1 MALFTPS
8 EQPASK
14 LGHLRQLSK
23 RAGVHVSPFQLG
35 GMSIGESPWASV
47 GMGSMTK
54 ESSFKLLDAFW
65 EQGGNFLDTAGNY
78 QDNTSEQFIGEWAEA
93 RGIRDHLVIATK
105 YSSNRFCEPHSVKRA
120 AYTGNSSKALK
131 TTIEASLKDLRT
143 HYIDILYLHWWDWDT
158 SIYEVM
164 DALHGYVQRG
174 VVLYLGISD
183 TPAWIVARA
192 NEYARQ
198 TGKTPFSIYQTAYS
212 IMERSA
218 EREIIP
224 LIRDEGMALA
234 PFGVLCGGKLRSDE
248 EEEKRKKSGEKGR
261 HMPWMTSWERTPEE
275 KKVCDALDK
284 VRAEVGAKSLT
295 SVAIAYVLHKAPFV
309 FPVIGGR
316 KPEQIIANIE
326 ALDISLTDEQ
336 IAFLDTAKPL
346 DPGFPNFMIG
356 DGTSYP
362 AGLIWSTLTKTPRA
376 GPIRPN
382 KVPAASKTF

>member
-47 GMGSMTK
+47 GMGNMTK

-65 EQGGNFLDTAGNY
+65 EQGGNFIDTAGNY

-105 YSSNRFCEPHSVKRA
+105 FSSNRWLEPHSVKRA
-120 AYTGNSSKALK
+120 AFTGNSSKALK

-164 DALHGYVQRG
+164 DALHGYVERG

-198 TGKTPFSIYQTAYS
+198 QGKTPFSIYQTAYS

-224 LIRDEGMALA
+224 LVRDEGMALA

-248 EEEKRKKSGEKGR
+248 EEERRKKSGEKGR
-261 HMPWMTSWERTPEE
+261 NMPWMTSWERTPEE

-309 FPVIGGR
+309 FPIIGGR

-376 GPIRPN
+376 PPIRPN
-382 KVPAASKTF
+382 QVPAASKTF